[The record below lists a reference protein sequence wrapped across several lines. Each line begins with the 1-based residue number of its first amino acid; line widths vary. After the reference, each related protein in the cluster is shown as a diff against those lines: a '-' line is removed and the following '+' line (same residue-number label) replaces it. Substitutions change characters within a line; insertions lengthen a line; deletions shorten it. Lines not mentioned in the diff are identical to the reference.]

1 MVGTATMGFTLNR
14 SPNPAMANASSQPAN
29 GEGGFSFFRDVV
41 CGFAAQP
48 KTLPCKYLYDA
59 RGSDIFERICETPE
73 YYVTRTEL
81 DLLNEASSEVARLV
95 GSRSDVLEPGAG
107 AARKIRVLLRALD
120 APRSYTPTDIS
131 PSALWASADL
141 LRNDYP
147 ELRVMPVIADFTQR
161 LPFPAAFSEG
171 DGARLIFFP
180 GSTVG
185 NFLPDDAARLLRR
198 MGGLLRVGDW
208 LLIGVDRIKD
218 RATLEAAYD
227 DAAGVT
233 AQFNLN
239 LLYRIQREL
248 PSDLSPQNFRH
259 EARYNASKA
268 RVEMHLVSCV
278 EQTVRVGRARF
289 GFREGESIH
298 TENSHKYTISGFT
311 RLAQTAGFELER
323 VFSDRAELY
332 SLYLLRWR
340 G

>member
-1 MVGTATMGFTLNR
+1 MDSPAAMGFAPSLIPKTKEAGVLLN
-14 SPNPAMANASSQPAN
+14 SADTDS
-29 GEGGFSFFRDVV
+29 GVSFFQDVV
-41 CGFAAQP
+41 SGLGAKP

-81 DLLNEASSEVARLV
+81 DLLNEV
-95 GSRSDVLEPGAG
+95 DVLEPGSGAG
-107 AARKIRVLLRALD
+107 RKIRVLLSALH
-120 APRSYTPTDIS
+120 APRSYTPMDIS
-131 PSALWASADL
+131 PTALWASAEL

-147 ELRVMPVIADFTQR
+147 EVRIAPVVADFTGE
-161 LPFPAAFSEG
+161 LPVSEAFSG
-171 DGARLIFFP
+171 GSGHRLIFFP
-180 GSTVG
+180 GSTIG
-185 NFLPDDAARLLRR
+185 NFLPDDAVKLLRA
-198 MGGLLRVGDW
+198 MGKLLRGGDW
-208 LLIGVDRIKD
+208 LLIGVDRVKD

-239 LLYRIQREL
+239 LLVRIQREL
-248 PSDLSPQNFRH
+248 PSDLHPRNFRH
-259 EARYNASKA
+259 EARYNVSKA
-268 RVEMHLVSCV
+268 RVEMHLVSRV

-289 GFREGESIH
+289 GFRTGESIH
-298 TENSHKYTISGFT
+298 TENSHKYTVSGFT
-311 RLAQTAGFELER
+311 HLAQRAGFGLER